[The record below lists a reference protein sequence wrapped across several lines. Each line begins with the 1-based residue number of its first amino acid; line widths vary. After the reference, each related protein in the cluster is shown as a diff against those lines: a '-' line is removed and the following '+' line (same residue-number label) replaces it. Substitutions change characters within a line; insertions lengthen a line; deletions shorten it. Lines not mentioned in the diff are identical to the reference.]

1 MTIVLRS
8 LWSILLLSGAL
19 VFANEN
25 REDSRSDSDLHTKM
39 AFSFQKIEAGSF
51 KMGSPLDEPDRN
63 PNENQVNVT
72 ISKDFEIMT
81 TEVTQSQWFDVMG
94 YNPSHFKTED
104 YCGNHVTIKAE
115 KLCPSH
121 PSHPVERVSWT
132 DVQSYIKKLNDMNGV
147 SGCYGTP
154 QDASGCYRLPT
165 EAEWE
170 FAARG
175 GTTSAY
181 SFGDGNID
189 GHAWYWK
196 NSGDKTHRVG
206 LKKANSY
213 GLYDMSGNVF
223 EWVQDWYASSLPG
236 GTDPLRSLPG
246 SYYRVIRGGSW
257 RNGARKYLRSALRD
271 GGRPGYEYNFVGFR
285 LVRTL

>member
-51 KMGSPLDEPDRN
+51 KMGSPLDEPDRHDDEG
-63 PNENQVNVT
+63 PVDVEIT
-72 ISKDFEIMT
+72 KSFEIMT

-121 PSHPVERVSWT
+121 PVESVSWT
-132 DVQSYIKKLNDMNGV
+132 DIQRYIKKLNNMNGV
-147 SGCYGTP
+147 SGCHGTP

-175 GTTSAY
+175 GTATPYFFGNDA
-181 SFGDGNID
+181 SFLVDY
-189 GHAWYWK
+189 AWYWE
-196 NSGDKTHRVG
+196 NSGERTHQVG

-223 EWVQDWYASSLPG
+223 EWVQDWYASSLHG

-246 SYYRVIRGGSW
+246 SYRVIRGGGW
-257 RNGARKYLRSALRD
+257 YDFAQYLRSAFRNNEE
-271 GGRPGYEYNFVGFR
+271 PGYGYPDVGFR

>member
-1 MTIVLRS
+1 MEKQKYRIDSYLNLRTGRKVMTIVLRS

-51 KMGSPLDEPDRN
+51 KMGSPPDESGRYRD
-63 PNENQVNVT
+63 ENQVNVT

-81 TEVTQSQWFDVMG
+81 TEVTQRQWFDVMG
-94 YNPSHFKTED
+94 YNPSFFNNTDDCH
-104 YCGNHVTIKAE
+104 NHVIIKAE

-121 PSHPVERVSWT
+121 PVERVYWT
-132 DVQSYIKKLNDMNGV
+132 AVQSYIKKLNDMNGV

-170 FAARG
+170 LAA
-175 GTTSAY
+175 
-181 SFGDGNID
+181 
-189 GHAWYWK
+189 
-196 NSGDKTHRVG
+196 
-206 LKKANSY
+206 
-213 GLYDMSGNVF
+213 GLYDMSGNVW
-223 EWVQDWYASSLPG
+223 EWVQDKGSL
-236 GTDPLRSLPG
+236 
-246 SYYRVIRGGSW
+246 RVVRGGRW
-257 RNGARKYLRSALRD
+257 GNYTRLLRKANRLA
-271 GGRPGYEYNFVGFR
+271 GRPGAGPGQVHVGFR